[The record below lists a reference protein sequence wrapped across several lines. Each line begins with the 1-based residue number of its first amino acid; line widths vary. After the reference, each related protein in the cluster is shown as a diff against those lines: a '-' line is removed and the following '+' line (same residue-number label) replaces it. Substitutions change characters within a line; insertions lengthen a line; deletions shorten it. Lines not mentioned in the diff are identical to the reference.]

1 MEGWAD
7 QASAGGHR
15 VGREVTRLFYEDLGR
30 RLVKEY
36 APNDGGGGVKRT
48 KYVLDGLDPVAEYFL
63 WNGQREE
70 FYRGGIEAAITDISA
85 GILIGGFAAAGA
97 SAEGVGAIPG
107 AILALKIAWAL
118 DVAIASYSPL
128 GQAENILGW
137 TAAGATFISDI
148 AAGYTGFPEG
158 GLAIGQDTL
167 ISVRNALLGYIPE
180 SNIDLAISASQLH
193 YDIERNF
200 MGRPGGSVVFTS
212 PTDWE
217 TWKRTFQ
224 VLLKEW

>member
-1 MEGWAD
+1 M
-7 QASAGGHR
+7 QAYQTNHRGHR
-15 VGREVTRLFYEDLGR
+15 VDREVTRLFYDGLGR

-36 APNDGGGGVKRT
+36 DPKTGAGGVKRT
-48 KYVLDGLDPVAEYFL
+48 ECVFDHLDPVAEYFL

-107 AILALKIAWAL
+107 AILGLKIAWAL

-158 GLAIGQDTL
+158 GGLAIGQDTL
-167 ISVRNALLGYIPE
+167 VSVRNALLGLIPE
-180 SNIDLAISASQLH
+180 SNIDLAISASHPDFAQKS
-193 YDIERNF
+193 
-200 MGRPGGSVVFTS
+200 GGFNSVPDFTRLTVWYTLFPELS
-212 PTDWE
+212 M
-217 TWKRTFQ
+217 
-224 VLLKEW
+224 